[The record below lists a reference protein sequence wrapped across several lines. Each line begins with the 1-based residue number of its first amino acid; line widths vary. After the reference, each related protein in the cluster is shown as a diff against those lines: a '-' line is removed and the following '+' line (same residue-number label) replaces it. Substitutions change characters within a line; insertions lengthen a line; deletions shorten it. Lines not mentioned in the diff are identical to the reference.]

1 MIEPILKNHSNLKN
15 LFYQKLDKV
24 REEFD
29 FNNPSAS
36 YQKVIEI
43 GESLKE
49 ELIKHFELQLLLKG
63 KVNSGV
69 DSIILENMLVKEI
82 LVRMITKIIE
92 GAKSENID
100 IFPYFDEFEEIFR
113 AYLLKEKGLF
123 IEKLKTS
130 TSKEEQKFIEEFYL
144 STFP

>member
-82 LVRMITKIIE
+82 LVRMITKIVE

-100 IFPYFDEFEEIFR
+100 IFPYFDEFEEILEPIFSKR
-113 AYLLKEKGLF
+113 KDYLLKN
-123 IEKLKTS
+123 
-130 TSKEEQKFIEEFYL
+130 
-144 STFP
+144 